1 MRKLVQNFKFLEG
14 DLIDLVDSIDTG
26 HIDPTALDDIDEV
39 ISGCIVAQS
48 DVCVVHPVFTADS
61 LYSVEVKVGG
71 SDCRRKIDTTF
82 VLFPERK
89 VRWLLVQPKL
99 SLV

>member
-1 MRKLVQNFKFLEG
+1 MRKFVQNFKFLEG

-39 ISGCIVAQS
+39 ISGSIVAES
-48 DVCVVHPVFTADS
+48 DVSVVHPVLTADR

-71 SDCRRKIDTTF
+71 SDCRR
-82 VLFPERK
+82 
-89 VRWLLVQPKL
+89 
-99 SLV
+99 